1 MAEASPHCEH
11 AFALSIKGRSHTWLL
26 AAIRRGD
33 LAGVRAAA
41 AELGHRVNLV
51 DALAIVLVMAAHD
64 DGRYDRAAARWLA
77 RLAYERPA
85 VGLEDL
91 RLGLVGLEALPNEP
105 GAAKRQLAD
114 LCRRHDLDNVIGLLS

>member
-1 MAEASPHCEH
+1 V
-11 AFALSIKGRSHTWLL
+11 FVLSIKGRSHTWLL

-41 AELGHRVNLV
+41 AELSHRVNLV
-51 DALAIVLVMAAHD
+51 DALSIVLVMAGHG

-85 VGLEDL
+85 VRLEDL
-91 RLGLVGLEALPNEP
+91 RLGLTALEALPHNP
-105 GAAKRQLAD
+105 AAAKRQLAG
-114 LCRRHDLDNVIGLLS
+114 LCRRHGLDNVIGLLS